1 MSLLALTLISS
12 LTWVHVADK
21 QALICPLAQLSQ
33 CLAVLPASVLAQLPH
48 NQTQFKTAIG
58 LRSAMVLPV
67 QDSLFSGLILVNEQ
81 QTPAIQL
88 ANIDGITY
96 QLALK
101 EQTQLTLWH
110 ELGHLENQALQG
122 SLLPEEL
129 TPYQHEWLAD
139 LYLIWCIA
147 NAKGQL
153 DLAWQQ
159 YHRRNLAA
167 LTSPRHMSHWTSPMM
182 LQVLEKYRVE
192 QIVHYGQYRD
202 FLADVYP
209 NIVQID
215 PLVLREYSSL
225 MQRTFGYTVL
235 QPLPK
240 YLFWRKPELGR
251 YLTPT
256 LTLLMGEEKV
266 QAWLVQHSMLSLP

>member
-1 MSLLALTLISS
+1 MSLIALTLISS
-12 LTWVHVADK
+12 LTWVPVADK
-21 QALICPLAQLSQ
+21 QALICPLTQLSQ
-33 CLAVLPASVLAQLPH
+33 CLAVLPSAVRQQLPR
-48 NQTQFKTAIG
+48 NEALFKAAIG

-67 QDSLFSGLILVNEQ
+67 EDSHFSGLILVNEQ
-81 QTPAIQL
+81 ETPEIQL

-110 ELGHLENQALQG
+110 ELGHLENLALQG
-122 SLLPEEL
+122 SLLPQEL

-139 LYLIWCIA
+139 LYLVWRIV
-147 NAKGQL
+147 NAKGNL

-167 LTSPRHMSHWTSPMM
+167 LTSSRYMSHWTSPMM
-182 LQVLEKYRVE
+182 IQVLNKYQAA
-192 QIVHYGQYRD
+192 QIAQFAQYSD
-202 FLADVYP
+202 FLADFYP
-209 NIVQID
+209 EMVQID

-225 MQRTFGYTVL
+225 MQRTFGDTVL

-251 YLTPT
+251 YLMPT
-256 LTLLMGEEKV
+256 LILLMGEPK
-266 QAWLVQHSMLSLP
+266 AHDWLAQHSML